1 MQSRKSNRAGIKRTT
16 LPRRPEAQTRSRQSS
31 VAKLIEKHGTV
42 AQFARDLS
50 KVSKQEVTWAQV
62 NAWKIRGAVSKDMIL
77 HVHRLTGAPLIELL
91 RAKTRG

>member
-1 MQSRKSNRAGIKRTT
+1 MQTRKSNRAGMKRAMPTK
-16 LPRRPEAQTRSRQSS
+16 RREAQTRSRQSS

-77 HVHRLTGAPLIELL
+77 HVHRLTGAPLIDLL
-91 RAKTRG
+91 RKKSRG

>member
-1 MQSRKSNRAGIKRTT
+1 MKSRQSTRAGSKRA
-16 LPRRPEAQTRSRQSS
+16 RPIRKRQAQTRSRESS
-31 VAKLIEKHGTV
+31 VAKLIAKHGTV

-50 KVSKQEVTWAQV
+50 KVAKQEVTWAQV
-62 NAWKIRGAVSKDMIL
+62 NAWKIRGAVSKDMIV